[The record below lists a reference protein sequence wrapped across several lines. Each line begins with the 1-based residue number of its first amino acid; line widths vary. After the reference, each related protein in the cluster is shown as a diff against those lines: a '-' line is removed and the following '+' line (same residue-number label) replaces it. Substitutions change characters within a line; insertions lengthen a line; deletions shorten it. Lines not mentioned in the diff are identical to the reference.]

1 MHSDTVV
8 PSVASSEVLLVLTTW
23 PDSVGA
29 QAIAQ
34 SLVAQQL
41 AACVQVLG
49 VASSVYRWQGV
60 VETAQEVPLLIKT
73 TRAQYPVL
81 EETLQAQHPYAVPE
95 IIALGVSEGLPAYL
109 QWVVAETTVGDRK

>member
-8 PSVASSEVLLVLTTW
+8 PSVASSEVLLVLTTG
-23 PDSVGA
+23 PISVGA

-95 IIALGVSEGLPAYL
+95 IIALGVSAGLPAYL
-109 QWVVAETTVGDRK
+109 QWVEAETTVGDRK